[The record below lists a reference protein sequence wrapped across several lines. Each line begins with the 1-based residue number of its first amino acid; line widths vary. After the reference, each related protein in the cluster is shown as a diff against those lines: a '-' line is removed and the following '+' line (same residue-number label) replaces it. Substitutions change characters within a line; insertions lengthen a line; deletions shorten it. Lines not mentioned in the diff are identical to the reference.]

1 MIWIIGSVDTKIFL
15 ILRPYKSSRVMWEY
29 LKKIYTQGNNDRRL
43 QLEFKLV
50 NFAQDSR
57 SIEEYYSG
65 FSNLWTKYTDIIYA
79 LISLNNL
86 EAIQHV
92 HVVTKRD
99 QFLIK
104 LQREFESI
112 RSSLM
117 N

>member
-1 MIWIIGSVDTKIFL
+1 M
-15 ILRPYKSSRVMWEY
+15 
-29 LKKIYTQGNNDRRL
+29 
-43 QLEFKLV
+43 

-117 N
+117 NWESLPTLDGYMGKLLREEDNL

>member
-1 MIWIIGSVDTKIFL
+1 MGVL
-15 ILRPYKSSRVMWEY
+15 EENLHSRQQWSTTLV
-29 LKKIYTQGNNDRRL
+29 
-43 QLEFKLV
+43 EFKLV

-117 N
+117 NWESLPTLDGYMGKLLREEDNL